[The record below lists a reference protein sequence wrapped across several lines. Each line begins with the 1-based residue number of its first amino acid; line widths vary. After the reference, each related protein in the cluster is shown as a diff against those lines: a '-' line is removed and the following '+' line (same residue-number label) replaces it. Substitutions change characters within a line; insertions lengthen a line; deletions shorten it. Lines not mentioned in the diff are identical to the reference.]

1 MVVPNA
7 PYKWKSPIAHAPYSV
22 THPQNVLWILF
33 GSDFFG
39 VMRSYRQLFVSK
51 LSWSLQKKLLIVWIV
66 FFLSNSNI
74 LLGTNKKKNWRLLA
88 WRQNI
93 YFENGVNN
101 HFLIESLPEYFWSRH
116 QVQITD
122 VISMTMIL
130 HGVGCRT
137 FRPNSRVQDLEDVI
151 QMNRTSRHKIKL
163 SRYHVNPKSVHEEGE
178 EMLLQDTTFIKVI
191 LPFTLCMKDL

>member
-1 MVVPNA
+1 MVPSEETVECVNSFF
-7 PYKWKSPIAHAPYSV
+7 YRILTYFQEPIK
-22 THPQNVLWILF
+22 Q
-33 GSDFFG
+33 
-39 VMRSYRQLFVSK
+39 
-51 LSWSLQKKLLIVWIV
+51 
-66 FFLSNSNI
+66 
-74 LLGTNKKKNWRLLA
+74 NWRLLA

-93 YFENGVNN
+93 YSENGVNK
-101 HFLIESLPEYFWSRH
+101 HFLIKSLPEYFWSRH

-163 SRYHVNPKSVHEEGE
+163 SRYNVNPKSVHEEGE

-191 LPFTLCMKDL
+191 LPFTLFLVGL

>member
-1 MVVPNA
+1 M
-7 PYKWKSPIAHAPYSV
+7 
-22 THPQNVLWILF
+22 
-33 GSDFFG
+33 
-39 VMRSYRQLFVSK
+39 
-51 LSWSLQKKLLIVWIV
+51 
-66 FFLSNSNI
+66 
-74 LLGTNKKKNWRLLA
+74 
-88 WRQNI
+88 RQNI
-93 YFENGVNN
+93 YFENGVNK
-101 HFLIESLPEYFWSRH
+101 HFLIEILPEYFWSRH

-163 SRYHVNPKSVHEEGE
+163 SRYNVNPKSVHEEGE

-191 LPFTLCMKDL
+191 LHVPFTLFLVGL